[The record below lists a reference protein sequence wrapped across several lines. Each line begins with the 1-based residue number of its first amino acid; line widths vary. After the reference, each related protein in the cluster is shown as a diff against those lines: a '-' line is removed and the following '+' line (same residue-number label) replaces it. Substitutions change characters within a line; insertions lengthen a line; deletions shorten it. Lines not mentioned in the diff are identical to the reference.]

1 MSEELLPRYQ
11 AKSVKESGRQYY
23 VNDRGDRLPSVT
35 TILNATKPREDWE
48 RLMNWQQRVGIEQ
61 AAEITRTASR
71 RGTGTHR
78 YIQRYLK
85 GEAVVCSEAVRPYWE
100 SVKPILECLES
111 VRLVEGT
118 VFHDRLAYAGVVD
131 CVASYEGVP
140 CLCEWKTS
148 DKPKQTVE
156 RLYDY
161 PLQVA
166 AYWGAVN
173 SLYQAN
179 GVHLE
184 HALLV
189 VAIPEMPAEIFWFE
203 PDAIAQ
209 YWQQWES
216 RVRQYW
222 RRLGSFR

>member
-1 MSEELLPRYQ
+1 
-11 AKSVKESGRQYY
+11 VKEAGRQYY
-23 VNDRGDRLPSVT
+23 VSEGGDRFPSVT

-48 RLMNWQQRVGIEQ
+48 RLLQWQQRVGVEQ

-78 YIQRYLK
+78 YIRRYLQ
-85 GEAVVCSEAVRPYWE
+85 GETVVCSDAVRPYWE
-100 SVKPILECLES
+100 SVKPVLES
-111 VRLVEGT
+111 VDMVRLVEGT
-118 VFHDRLAYAGVVD
+118 VFHRDLGYAGVVD

-140 CLCEWKTS
+140 CICEWKTA

-173 SLYQAN
+173 HLYRDN
-179 GVHLE
+179 SVNLH
-184 HALLV
+184 HAMI
-189 VAIPEMPAEIFWFE
+189 AIALPDHPAEIFWFDS
-203 PDAIAQ
+203 DAIAQ
-209 YWQQWES
+209 YWEQWQV
-216 RVRQYW
+216 RVRQYR
-222 RRLGSFR
+222 RRLSIFR

>member
-1 MSEELLPRYQ
+1 VSEELLPHYS
-11 AKSVKESGRQYY
+11 AKSIKESGRQYY
-23 VNDRGDRLPSVT
+23 VNDRGDRFPSVT

-48 RLMNWQQRVGIEQ
+48 RLMNWQQRVGVEQ
-61 AAEITRTASR
+61 AAEITRSASR

-85 GEAVVCSEAVRPYWE
+85 GEAVVCSESVRPYWE
-100 SVKPILECLES
+100 SVKPVLESVES
-111 VRLVEGT
+111 VRLIEGT
-118 VFHDRLAYAGVVD
+118 VFHSELAYAGVVD
-131 CVASYEGVP
+131 CVATYDGIP
-140 CLCEWKTS
+140 CICEWKTS

-173 SLYQAN
+173 SLYGMN
-179 GVHLE
+179 LE
-184 HALLV
+184 HALLAI
-189 VAIPEMPAEIFWFE
+189 AIPEMPAEIFWFE
-203 PDAIAQ
+203 SDAIAQ

-222 RRLGSFR
+222 RRLGHFH